1 MIKYSHLLAVCAFL
15 FLTTFSYAQKVA
27 VVDVQKVFDGYQKVK
42 DARERLDKS
51 KKIAMEEL
59 QIFRAELEKIVNE
72 LKEMEEKLRNPNL
85 ESPQLKAKYQEKVKE
100 ANGTSPD
107 PQTHILDDI

>member
-1 MIKYSHLLAVCAFL
+1 MIKYSHILALCSFL
-15 FLTTFSYAQKVA
+15 FLNAFSHAQKIA

-59 QIFRAELEKIVNE
+59 QIFC
-72 LKEMEEKLRNPNL
+72 
-85 ESPQLKAKYQEKVKE
+85 
-100 ANGTSPD
+100 
-107 PQTHILDDI
+107 

>member
-51 KKIAMEEL
+51 K
-59 QIFRAELEKIVNE
+59 
-72 LKEMEEKLRNPNL
+72 
-85 ESPQLKAKYQEKVKE
+85 
-100 ANGTSPD
+100 
-107 PQTHILDDI
+107 